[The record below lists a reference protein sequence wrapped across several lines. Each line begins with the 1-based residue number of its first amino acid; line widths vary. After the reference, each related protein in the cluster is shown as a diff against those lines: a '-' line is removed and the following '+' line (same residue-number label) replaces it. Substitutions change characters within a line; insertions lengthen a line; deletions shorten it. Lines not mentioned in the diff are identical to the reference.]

1 MEEEKAAIRKEIKG
15 IKIHTLSYI
24 MIIAA
29 FVFYAFF
36 IFETFQLQ
44 KEYNELLTATDD
56 YIVCKNFSV
65 QFSDASD
72 YLSDKVR
79 LYVINGNI
87 EYANAYFEELD
98 HTKRRDAALSGIVS
112 YSSDEYAESEMEH
125 VREKADRLM
134 EREIYAMRLAAEGRG
149 NSIDGLDERV
159 REVVLTAADASLSD
173 EEKLLE
179 AQERVFGSVYQNEK
193 QAINVYVGK
202 FMDRQIS
209 LVDQK
214 KKDCVKSLD
223 STLQKQLFFISVF
236 FIMNVVI
243 FILIIRLIVLPL
255 KIYMDCIRDGEM
267 LKIIG
272 AYEFRYLALTYNSIY
287 EINSANEQMLI
298 YKAEHDP
305 LTELVNRNAFDQ
317 YIEHCSHDA
326 KIALL
331 IVDVDKFKDIND
343 NYGHKTGD
351 VVLQRV
357 AKLLKVHFRSTD
369 CIARIGGDEFA
380 VIMQDAPVSAKSNVE
395 RKLRSINDLLQYPD
409 NGLPVV
415 SVSVG
420 VAFSENGYTDDLY
433 NRVDTALYFVKE
445 HGRGTFAFYDESMGI
460 KSESHAKG

>member
-1 MEEEKAAIRKEIKG
+1 MEEEKTNAAKEIKG
-15 IKIHTLSYI
+15 IKIHTLNCV

-29 FVFYAFF
+29 FIFYVFF
-36 IFETFQLQ
+36 IVETIQLQ
-44 KEYNELLTATDD
+44 KQYNDLLKVTDD

-79 LYVINGNI
+79 LYVINGNA

-98 HTKRRDAALSGIVS
+98 HTKRRDTALSGIVS

-125 VREKADRLM
+125 VREKADHLM

-149 NSIDGLDERV
+149 VSSDKLDERV
-159 REVVLTAADASLSD
+159 RSVELTAADAALSD

-179 AQERVFGSVYQNEK
+179 ARERVFGSVYQNEK

-209 LVDQK
+209 FVDRK
-214 KKDCVKSLD
+214 KNDCVRSLD
-223 STLQKQLFFISVF
+223 GTLRRQVLFISVY
-236 FIMNVVI
+236 FIMNVMI
-243 FILIIRLIVLPL
+243 FILIIRLIVRPL

-267 LKIIG
+267 LKIVG

-305 LTELVNRNAFDQ
+305 LTQLVNRNAFEQ

-351 VVLQRV
+351 LVLQRV

-369 CIARIGGDEFA
+369 CIARLGGDEFA
-380 VIMQDAPVSAKSNVE
+380 VIMQDAPVSAKANVE
-395 RKLRSINDLLQYPD
+395 RKLFSINDLLQYPD

-433 NRVDTALYFVKE
+433 NRVDTALYYVKE
-445 HGRGTFAFYDESMGI
+445 HGRGTYAFYDESMGI
-460 KSESHAKG
+460 KSESSAEK